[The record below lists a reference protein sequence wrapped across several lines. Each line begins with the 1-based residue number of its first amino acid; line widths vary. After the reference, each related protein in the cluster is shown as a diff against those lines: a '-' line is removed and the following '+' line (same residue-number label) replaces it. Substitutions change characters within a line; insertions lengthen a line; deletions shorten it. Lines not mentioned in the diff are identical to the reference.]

1 MLIHTSKL
9 RFEGGK
15 RRDGSEEMRREEG
28 RVLHE
33 QSMIM
38 MIGLAFLLNHEIDW
52 RYNLGFATRK
62 YRKSLLFWFIR
73 LEPREQQQ
81 TSASGGR
88 ETEDDNTRHI
98 IQCNIYLI

>member
-38 MIGLAFLLNHEIDW
+38 MMIGLGFLLNHAIDW

-62 YRKSLLFWFIR
+62 YRKAFCSGSYVWSQENNKRLLLVKR
-73 LEPREQQQ
+73 D
-81 TSASGGR
+81 GG
-88 ETEDDNTRHI
+88 
-98 IQCNIYLI
+98 

>member
-62 YRKSLLFWFIR
+62 YRKAFCSGSYVWSQENNKRLLLVKR
-73 LEPREQQQ
+73 D
-81 TSASGGR
+81 GG
-88 ETEDDNTRHI
+88 
-98 IQCNIYLI
+98 